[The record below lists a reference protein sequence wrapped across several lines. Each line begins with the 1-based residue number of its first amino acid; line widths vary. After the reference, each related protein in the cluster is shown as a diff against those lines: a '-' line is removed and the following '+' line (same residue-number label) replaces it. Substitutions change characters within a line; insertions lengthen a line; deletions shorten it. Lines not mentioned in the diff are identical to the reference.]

1 MALESSSD
9 KRKPT
14 NKLLSILSNN
24 IKRLRKEHNL
34 TQERLG
40 EKCEFHPTFIS
51 LIERRQR
58 NVTLSTIEVI
68 ANAFDVEPYEL
79 LNGGDN
85 LSDEL

>member
-1 MALESSSD
+1 MVLEKSSD

-24 IKRLRKEHNL
+24 IKRLRKAHNL
-34 TQERLG
+34 TQEGLG

-79 LNGGDN
+79 LNGDDY

>member
-1 MALESSSD
+1 MALERSSD

-14 NKLLSILSNN
+14 NKLLNILANN

-34 TQERLG
+34 TQEGLG

-51 LIERRQR
+51 LIERKQR

-68 ANAFDVEPYEL
+68 ANAFGVETYEL
-79 LNGGDN
+79 LKGNDH
-85 LSDEL
+85 LSDEF